1 MGNMSS
7 EKTLQN
13 NKHADDLGEGAMQQI
28 QECSAF
34 SSTAEKRLVRKIDI
48 MILPIMTF
56 AYMMAFL
63 DKQALSYT
71 AIMGLRTDLNL
82 KGSEYSWSGSIF
94 YFGYL
99 FFSYPAS
106 ILMVKFPLGKYLA
119 CNLFVILPKRLG
131 LILTMNSMLWAI
143 VLACHAATTNFA
155 GLMVA
160 RFFLGCTEAS
170 VSSGFSLITS
180 LWYRTSE
187 QPLRHGIWF
196 CGNSIS
202 MIIGNLVAMGI
213 WQIKTGLQPWKWLF
227 IIFGI
232 VTFLWGILMFFRLP
246 DTPNTA
252 SFLTEAE
259 KLLAIERLKANK
271 AGYKR
276 NKIDTSQIIEAF
288 IDPKTWL
295 LAFSSLILYGFGFST
310 FKTLL
315 LGMPVGALHHILQNP
330 QLPLHRHRRSRL
342 YQVNPLTGYTAT
354 DPDKN
359 DDHSILGSALVYAT
373 ESIAARYAGLLLM
386 GVYSVSMPLSLAMVA
401 SNIGG
406 FSKRAT
412 VSAIYFVMYCTGNI
426 VGPQLFYESEAPK
439 YQSGFQAVIV
449 CFVVVVVVALVL
461 GVYLWCE
468 NRRRERVAGPVEHDG
483 KPTELVDI
491 TDLANLQ
498 FRYVY

>member
-259 KLLAIERLKANK
+259 KLLATERLKANN

-315 LGMPVGALHHILQNP
+315 LGMPIGAVILVFVLLSSTISSRIHNCRCIVIAAVGCI
-330 QLPLHRHRRSRL
+330 
-342 YQVNPLTGYTAT
+342 
-354 DPDKN
+354 
-359 DDHSILGSALVYAT
+359 SILGSALVYAT

-449 CFVVVVVVALVL
+449 CFVVVVVVALAL
-461 GVYLWCE
+461 GVYLRCE
-468 NRRRERVAGPVEHDG
+468 NRRRERVVGPVEHDG